1 MKTTLKLIFSLMITV
16 TGFAHAEAD
25 GPDFYRVHGVAS
37 DDVLNIR
44 SHADPHAGKVGEI
57 PPGADCVR
65 NLGCKGGLSMDE
77 FTNLSKQEQA
87 AANKDHPRWCRVEYQ
102 GIKGWVSGHFLA
114 EGSCD
119 QSQSTAETET
129 VRIDGYVVDAG
140 SERTGGDYY
149 KDYAPDVQNCADWCS
164 RESRCKGFDYHKD
177 LEACWVKDKIH
188 HMRPNKNV
196 VTGVKK

>member
-1 MKTTLKLIFSLMITV
+1 MKTTKILFLFLMITV

-65 NLGCKGGLSMDE
+65 NLGCKGGLSMEE
-77 FTNLSKQEQA
+77 FTTLSKREQA
-87 AANKDHPRWCRVEYQ
+87 AAKKDHPRRCQVEYQ
-102 GIKGWVSGHFLA
+102 GVKGWVSGHFLA

-119 QSQSTAETET
+119 RSQTTRETEM
-129 VRIDGYVVDAG
+129 
-140 SERTGGDYY
+140 
-149 KDYAPDVQNCADWCS
+149 
-164 RESRCKGFDYHKD
+164 
-177 LEACWVKDKIH
+177 IH
-188 HMRPNKNV
+188 HMQLNKNV